1 MAYMSFNEQLDG
13 PTSVPAAAAAAV
25 PVSALTSVTKPRG
38 AAREMEGFSALEW
51 SVVAIAE
58 ADKLSSL
65 RQPGRM
71 AVAMGTLFGDRHNP
85 RLADPRLEA
94 LRRMAVLSWHH
105 GFVVPGHAV
114 RDFTAAGYTLDQYE
128 TLVAS
133 IGAARARRQRRTRR

>member
-1 MAYMSFNEQLDG
+1 MAYVCFGEQSIG
-13 PTSVPAAAAAAV
+13 SAAPQVTAAA
-25 PVSALTSVTKPRG
+25 SPRR
-38 AAREMEGFSALEW
+38 APSRDMEGFSALEW

-58 ADKLSSL
+58 RDKLSTL

-71 AVAMGTLFGDRHNP
+71 AIALGTLFGERHNP

-94 LRRMAVLSWHH
+94 LRCMAVLSWHH
-105 GFVVPGHAV
+105 GFVVPGSAV

-133 IGAARARRQRRTRR
+133 IGAARAKRRPRGR

>member
-1 MAYMSFNEQLDG
+1 MAYVAFGEQFDG
-13 PTSVPAAAAAAV
+13 A
-25 PVSALTSVTKPRG
+25 ALTTASLAIPADQSRKVSR
-38 AAREMEGFSALEW
+38 AMEGFSALEW

-58 ADKLSSL
+58 SDKLSSL

>member
-1 MAYMSFNEQLDG
+1 MAYMSFAEQLDG
-13 PTSVPAAAAAAV
+13 PVLPDTVAQP
-25 PVSALTSVTKPRG
+25 PR
-38 AAREMEGFSALEW
+38 AARIGMEGFSALEW

-58 ADKLSSL
+58 RDKVSSL

-71 AVAMGTLFGDRHNP
+71 AIALGALFGDRHNP

-105 GFVVPGHAV
+105 GFTVPGSAV
-114 RDFTAAGYTLDQYE
+114 REFTDAGYSLEQYE

-133 IGAARARRQRRTRR
+133 ISAARAKRQRRPRR

>member
-1 MAYMSFNEQLDG
+1 MAYMSFGKQLDG
-13 PTSVPAAAAAAV
+13 SVSPDVASAAV
-25 PVSALTSVTKPRG
+25 IQTR
-38 AAREMEGFSALEW
+38 AADRDMEGFSALEW

-71 AVAMGTLFGDRHNP
+71 AMAMGTLFGDRHNP

-94 LRRMAVLSWHH
+94 LRRTAVLSWHH
-105 GFVVPGHAV
+105 GFVVPGGVV
-114 RDFTAAGYTLDQYE
+114 RAFTDAGYSLEQYE

-133 IGAARARRQRRTRR
+133 ITAARAKRQRRTRH